1 MFLISYKGGATMIT
15 PETNMQEDIV
25 EEEFSD
31 KTYQVDFINQK
42 ITGMIDGIESLKQS
56 ISFILNTERYEN
68 IMYSWNYGVEF
79 QNLIGKDYDF
89 ILGELKRRIEEA
101 LLQDDRII
109 AIEDFEIKRK
119 DADSILAIFSV
130 KSNLQ
135 EATIPVEVEINV

>member
-1 MFLISYKGGATMIT
+1 MIT

-68 IMYSWNYGVEF
+68 IIYSWNYGVEF

-89 ILGELKRRIEEA
+89 ILGDLKRRIEEA

-135 EATIPVEVEINV
+135 EANIAVEVELNVWKKI

>member
-1 MFLISYKGGATMIT
+1 MIT
-15 PETNMQEDIV
+15 PETNIQEDIV

-68 IMYSWNYGVEF
+68 IIYSWNYGVEF

-89 ILGELKRRIEEA
+89 ILGDLKRRIEEA

-135 EATIPVEVEINV
+135 EANIAVEVELNVWKKI

>member
-1 MFLISYKGGATMIT
+1 MIT
-15 PETNMQEDIV
+15 PETNIQEDIV

-68 IMYSWNYGVEF
+68 IIYSWNYGVEF

-89 ILGELKRRIEEA
+89 ILGDLKRRIEES

-135 EATIPVEVEINV
+135 EANIAVEVELNV

>member
-1 MFLISYKGGATMIT
+1 MIT

-56 ISFILNTERYEN
+56 ISFILKTERYEN

-89 ILGELKRRIEEA
+89 ILGDLKRRI
-101 LLQDDRII
+101 
-109 AIEDFEIKRK
+109 
-119 DADSILAIFSV
+119 
-130 KSNLQ
+130 
-135 EATIPVEVEINV
+135 

>member
-1 MFLISYKGGATMIT
+1 MIT

-89 ILGELKRRIEEA
+89 ILGDLKRRIEEA

-135 EATIPVEVEINV
+135 EATITVEVEINVWKKI

>member
-1 MFLISYKGGATMIT
+1 MIT

-89 ILGELKRRIEEA
+89 ILGDLKRRIEEA

-135 EATIPVEVEINV
+135 EANIAVEVELNV

>member
-1 MFLISYKGGATMIT
+1 MIT
-15 PETNMQEDIV
+15 PETNIQEDIV

-68 IMYSWNYGVEF
+68 IIYSWNYGVEF

-89 ILGELKRRIEEA
+89 ILGDLKRRIEEA

-135 EATIPVEVEINV
+135 EANIAVEVELNV

>member
-1 MFLISYKGGATMIT
+1 MIT
-15 PETNMQEDIV
+15 PETNIQEDIV

-68 IMYSWNYGVEF
+68 IIYSWNYGVEF

-89 ILGELKRRIEEA
+89 ILGDLKRRIEEA

-135 EATIPVEVEINV
+135 EANIAVEVELNVWEKI

>member
-1 MFLISYKGGATMIT
+1 MIT
-15 PETNMQEDIV
+15 PETNIQEDIV

-68 IMYSWNYGVEF
+68 IIYSWNYGVEF

-89 ILGELKRRIEEA
+89 ILGDLKRRIEEA

-109 AIEDFEIKRK
+109 SIEDFEIKRK
-119 DADSILAIFSV
+119 DTDSILAIFSV

-135 EATIPVEVEINV
+135 EANIAVEVELNVWEKI

>member
-1 MFLISYKGGATMIT
+1 MFLISYKGGAAMIT

-68 IMYSWNYGVEF
+68 IIYSWNYGVEF

-89 ILGELKRRIEEA
+89 ILGDLKRRIEEA

-135 EATIPVEVEINV
+135 EANIAVEVELNV